1 MAGKTENKAVNWPD
15 KASAQLTQTLDAFL
29 AAANVPQ
36 AYLFMGSSD
45 QESDARKL
53 VEAFAG
59 NITNNKFPN
68 VDTLIFDAADGSGI
82 EGIREILNLSSL
94 MPVASEKKVLVMLN
108 MHQASPQMMN
118 ALLKTLEE
126 PSEHASYL
134 LLSARPVLP
143 TIMSRCQVFSLH
155 HSETDLTE
163 QSDELTEALQLL
175 ISNRKT
181 GQAER
186 MVLVNELAALEDELL
201 PQVLE
206 TWLKLQVAELKTAP
220 QNFPAVRA
228 TTEAIQSLRGN
239 FNKKMVLQQFVT
251 TGLV

>member
-1 MAGKTENKAVNWPD
+1 MAVKTENKAVNWPEN
-15 KASAQLTQTLDAFL
+15 SPSQLTQTLDAFL
-29 AAANVPQ
+29 AAADTPQ
-36 AYLFMGSSD
+36 AYLFIGSSD
-45 QESDARKL
+45 SDSDARKL

-59 NITNNKFPN
+59 KITNNKFPN
-68 VDTLIFDAADGSGI
+68 VDTLIFDAAAGSGI
-82 EGIREILNLSSL
+82 EGIREILSLSSL

-126 PSEHASYL
+126 PAEHASYL
-134 LLSARPVLP
+134 LLSTTPLLP

-155 HSETDLTE
+155 HGETAEVE

-175 ISNRKT
+175 KSNRTT

-186 MVLVNELAALEDELL
+186 MALVNELAALEDELL

-206 TWLKLQVAELKTAP
+206 KWLHLQVAELKTAP
-220 QNFPAVRA
+220 QNFAAVRA
-228 TTEAIQSLRGN
+228 TTEALQSLNGN